1 MLDYFKLHN
10 NCREVLVNLTSA
22 FAGVIPQFYAT
33 YIETN
38 MNMPFAVGYVF
49 STAAGKVLS
58 TIAMP
63 SKKLLRV
70 VADTLTS

>member
-1 MLDYFKLHN
+1 MK
-10 NCREVLVNLTSA
+10 
-22 FAGVIPQFYAT
+22 
-33 YIETN
+33 
-38 MNMPFAVGYVF
+38 MPFAVGYVF

-70 VADTLTS
+70 AADTLTS